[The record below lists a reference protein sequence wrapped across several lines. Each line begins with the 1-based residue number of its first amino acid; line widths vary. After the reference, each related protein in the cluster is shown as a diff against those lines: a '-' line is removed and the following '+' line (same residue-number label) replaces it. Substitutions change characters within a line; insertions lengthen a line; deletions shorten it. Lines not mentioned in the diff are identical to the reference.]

1 MLLKIVKPRPTVIIS
16 AIPPKKD
23 VMKDSLLQ
31 SEWLL
36 LSFLYFLNCNLLF
49 NTYKNLILDFPC
61 FHTCLLFKFI
71 LRLCKAIFFLL

>member
-1 MLLKIVKPRPTVIIS
+1 MLLKIVKPRPTAIIS

-36 LSFLYFLNCNLLF
+36 LSFLFFRIVIYYSIHTKTLF
-49 NTYKNLILDFPC
+49 
-61 FHTCLLFKFI
+61 
-71 LRLCKAIFFLL
+71 